1 MAQCDG
7 QANGQGWGAHRA
19 GAAGVSGR
27 EDAECQLEGQNHFR
41 HHSLARSRVVVEL
54 QGDGVL
60 GALPSSDSM
69 ARNLQGWGSWSPG
82 TPRAQVP
89 GSQALSLQGGHSFA
103 KETIYL
109 PVVRK
114 LGMQS
119 CGQSDKA
126 GGPLP
131 GHWPVTGLPR
141 PQPPQAGIYP
151 PSCGQLPSLLT
162 APPKPAS
169 RPCLTRCQLQTSNPS
184 LRWG

>member
-1 MAQCDG
+1 MSLGQSIAAFAHPHSVAQCDG

-89 GSQALSLQGGHSFA
+89 GSQALSLQGGHLPKRLYTCQWSESLECKAVA
-103 KETIYL
+103 KVT
-109 PVVRK
+109 K
-114 LGMQS
+114 LGDLFLDTGPSPVCPGPNPHKLAFTLPPVGS
-119 CGQSDKA
+119 C
-126 GGPLP
+126 
-131 GHWPVTGLPR
+131 PV
-141 PQPPQAGIYP
+141 
-151 PSCGQLPSLLT
+151 CLLL
-162 APPKPAS
+162 PAS
-169 RPCLTRCQLQTSNPS
+169 PPPARA
-184 LRWG
+184 